1 MPKLVLL
8 VRVAVSLALLAGTPS
23 AQAGE
28 GQAEGQAGGQAC
40 AARALVVKK
49 LAERF
54 GETLKSIGLH
64 ADDAVVEVYS
74 SETTGTWTIL
84 VTHTDGTSC
93 LLAAGQR
100 WEQDVQ
106 PIDAPGSDA

>member
-1 MPKLVLL
+1 MPKLSLL
-8 VRVAVSLALLAGTPS
+8 LRLAVALALLAGTPS

-28 GQAEGQAGGQAC
+28 GAAC
-40 AARALVVKK
+40 AERALVVRK

-54 GETLKSIGLH
+54 GETLRSIGLH

-84 VTHTDGTSC
+84 VTHTDGISC

-100 WEQDVQ
+100 WEQDVE
-106 PIDAPGSDA
+106 PVAAPGSDA